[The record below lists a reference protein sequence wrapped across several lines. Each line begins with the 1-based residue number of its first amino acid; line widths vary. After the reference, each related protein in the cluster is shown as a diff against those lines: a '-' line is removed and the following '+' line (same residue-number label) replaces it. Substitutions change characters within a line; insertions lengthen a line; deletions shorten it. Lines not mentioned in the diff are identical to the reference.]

1 MQVIPHKSEESKY
14 TEDNKI
20 VMVCFRFAAL
30 LLSVSVSWFVCLMSC
45 SDGFPSFSAG
55 VVSLERSGRGI
66 LLSACLTTCSDG
78 AFVSVT
84 FSGLPG

>member
-1 MQVIPHKSEESKY
+1 MPVLPHKMEESKY

-20 VMVCFRFAAL
+20 VFAAL

-45 SDGFPSFSAG
+45 SDGFASLSAG
-55 VVSLERSGRGI
+55 VVSLLRSGRGI

-78 AFVSVT
+78 VSVSVT
-84 FSGLPG
+84 FSGLLG